1 MISSGVRSLIA
12 PFDNPAIS
20 SSSRAL
26 AGDAEPD
33 RPPEPDPLLEPPP
46 DPDPPPEPEPE
57 LVVGLGL
64 GLSVGVGVGVD
75 CSDPATV

>member
-46 DPDPPPEPEPE
+46 DPDPPPEPE

-64 GLSVGVGVGVD
+64 RLSVGVGVD